1 MEGPIN
7 YNIDV
12 KNPFEEYAKGLQL
25 GNGIRQLQ
33 NQQAQE
39 AQMAA
44 DMNALSAN
52 PTADGILKATL
63 KYPAMREQFE
73 SAYKMLPQQDKQAQ
87 IKRTLP
93 VFMAL
98 QNNNVPAAVGIMEEQ
113 ISAFTNSG
121 MTEEAAA
128 ASQMLEQI
136 KADPKRA
143 AFLSGTAVASV
154 DPDTFAKITKV
165 SQDSQLFPLEQQ
177 KLEGERDKA
186 VAVGENA
193 AAQEALKNA
202 NLNSQI
208 GKRNYDKE
216 IAKWTYDLKA
226 TDSQLRGKI
235 GDEKMAELRLKQQQL
250 NDNISRATQDRDAEG
265 QTALANNEDLTKGIE
280 ELLKTPPEV
289 MRQAHGPADDI
300 MPTFREPA
308 SNYKVLVDVV
318 KSKVFLNQIQNL
330 VGKGAGS
337 LSDTE
342 GAKLEGS
349 LRSLSM
355 KQSAEQMRKGLTEIL
370 PLLSKANSI
379 LKTKYAKTPTQ
390 GGAAPSQE
398 GDIEFI
404 RGPDGRPM
412 RKPSGAK

>member
-25 GNGIRQLQ
+25 GNGIRQMQ

-98 QNNNVPAAVGIMEEQ
+98 HNNNVPAAVGIMEEQ
-113 ISAFTNSG
+113 VSAFTNSG

-143 AFLSGTAVASV
+143 AFLAGTAVASV

-177 KLEGERDKA
+177 ILEGRKDQA

-193 AAQEALKNA
+193 AALENAKLNDYTSKGDARSAATRIAENTYNMKKLESKIKNEKNA
-202 NLNSQI
+202 A
-208 GKRNYDKE
+208 
-216 IAKWTYDLKA
+216 AKN
-226 TDSQLRGKI
+226 
-235 GDEKMAELRLKQQQL
+235 ELLLKQQQL
-250 NDNISRATQDRDAEG
+250 NEKMARDTQDRDAEG
-265 QTALANNEDLTKGIE
+265 QTALANNEDLTAGIK
-280 ELLKTPPEV
+280 ELLKTPLEV
-289 MRQAHGPADDI
+289 MTKAHGPADDI
-300 MPTFREPA
+300 TPTFREA
-308 SNYKVLVDVV
+308 TSNYKVLVDVV
-318 KSKVFLNQIQNL
+318 KSKVFLNQIQNI

-355 KQSAEQMRKGLTEIL
+355 KQSAEQMRKGLEEIL
-370 PLLSKANSI
+370 PLLTKANG
-379 LKTKYAKTPTQ
+379 LLQMKYAKTPNAAGSTDKS
-390 GGAAPSQE
+390 GA
-398 GDIEFI
+398 IEWEDDANGNPI
-404 RGPDGRPM
+404 VKG
-412 RKPSGAK
+412 SGAK

>member
-1 MEGPIN
+1 
-7 YNIDV
+7 
-12 KNPFEEYAKGLQL
+12 
-25 GNGIRQLQ
+25 
-33 NQQAQE
+33 
-39 AQMAA
+39 
-44 DMNALSAN
+44 
-52 PTADGILKATL
+52 
-63 KYPAMREQFE
+63 
-73 SAYKMLPQQDKQAQ
+73 
-87 IKRTLP
+87 
-93 VFMAL
+93 
-98 QNNNVPAAVGIMEEQ
+98 MEEQ

-143 AFLSGTAVASV
+143 AFLAGTAVASV

-177 KLEGERDKA
+177 ILEGRKDQA

-193 AAQEALKNA
+193 AALESLKNA

-250 NDNISRATQDRDAEG
+250 NDNIARATQDRDAEG
-265 QTALANNEDLTKGIE
+265 QVALTNNEDLTNGIK
-280 ELLKTPPEV
+280 ELLNIDPEV
-289 MRQAHGPADDI
+289 MRQAHGNVDDI
-300 MPTFREPA
+300 IPTFREA
-308 SNYKVLVDVV
+308 TTNYKALVDVV
-318 KSKVFLNQIQNL
+318 KSKVFLNQIQNI

-379 LKTKYAKTPTQ
+379 LKTKYAKTPN
-390 GGAAPSQE
+390 AAGSTDKS
-398 GDIEFI
+398 GVIEWEDDANGNPI
-404 RGPDGRPM
+404 VKG
-412 RKPSGAK
+412 SGAK

>member
-25 GNGIRQLQ
+25 GNGIRQMQ
-33 NQQAQE
+33 VQQAQE

-136 KADPKRA
+136 KTDPKRA

-177 KLEGERDKA
+177 KLEGERDEA

-193 AAQEALKNA
+193 AALEALKNA

-250 NDNISRATQDRDAEG
+250 NDNIARATQDRDAEG
-265 QTALANNEDLTKGIE
+265 QTALANNEDLTNAVIE
-280 ELLKTPPEV
+280 LQKTPYEV
-289 MRQAHGPADDI
+289 VADAHGPVESRASTYKDKVADY
-300 MPTFREPA
+300 EA
-308 SNYKVLVDVV
+308 LLDVA
-318 KSKVFLNQIQNL
+318 KSKVFLNQIQNI

-349 LRSLSM
+349 LRSLSL
-355 KQSAEQMRKGLTEIL
+355 KQTPEQMFKGLSEIL

-390 GGAAPSQE
+390 GGVAPATGGKLVFVRDANGKIIQQPAST
-398 GDIEFI
+398 
-404 RGPDGRPM
+404 
-412 RKPSGAK
+412 K

>member
-33 NQQAQE
+33 NQQVQE

-44 DMNALSAN
+44 DINALSAN

-98 QNNNVPAAVGIMEEQ
+98 QNKNIPAAIGIMEEQ

-165 SQDSQLFPLEQQ
+165 SQDSTLFPLEQQ

-193 AAQEALKNA
+193 TTQENLKNA
-202 NLNSQI
+202 NINSQI
-208 GKRNYDKE
+208 GKRNYDKD

-226 TDSQLRGKI
+226 TDSKLKGEI
-235 GDEKMAELRLKQQQL
+235 GEQQKAELTLKQQQL
-250 NDNISRATQDRDAEG
+250 NDNIARATQDRDAEG
-265 QTALANNEDLTKGIE
+265 QVALMNNEDLTNGIQ
-280 ELLKTPPEV
+280 ELLNIDPEV
-289 MRQAHGPADDI
+289 MMKAHGPADDI
-300 MPTFREPA
+300 TPTFRESTA
-308 SNYKVLVDVV
+308 NYKALVEVV
-318 KSKVFLNQIQNL
+318 KSKVFLNQIQNI

-342 GAKLEGS
+342 GKKLEGS

-355 KQSAEQMRKGLTEIL
+355 TQSAEQMRKGLTEIL
-370 PLLSKANSI
+370 PLLMKARGI
-379 LKTKYAKTPTQ
+379 LQTKYAKVPTQ
-390 GGAAPSQE
+390 GGAAPGQE

-404 RGPDGRPM
+404 RGPDGKPM